1 MAGDALPMFY
11 GRQHFG
17 AVLKRRLFVRRV
29 LLIAMLLSSLLPS
42 ATPAVSAR
50 AGASMRTAGVVPG
63 GFSDSLVSDKLSV
76 PVALIGLP
84 DGRALVLQKG
94 GQVRV
99 VQYGALVA
107 SPALSLEV
115 CSQSE
120 RGLLG
125 VAADPD
131 FGSNGFLF
139 LYYTRVSAGVPG
151 GCVNRV
157 SRFTMVGNTISSA
170 SELVL
175 LDNIGSP
182 GGNHNGGDVAIGND
196 GFLYVSV
203 GDGGCDPRENS
214 GCAGGN
220 DAAQDLSLLNG
231 KILRVNR
238 STGAPAAGNP
248 FTGGGTAVCRTRGN
262 TPSTPT
268 STCQEI
274 FAYGLR
280 NPWRIAF
287 DPNTGANRFFIN
299 DVGQGARE
307 EVDQGVVGANYG
319 WPAREGQCAQ
329 GAQTP
334 CAPPA
339 MNLGYTQPLT
349 DYSHDDSRPLDF
361 GGEYITG
368 GAFVP
373 NGAWGKVFDGG
384 YLFADGSPGRI
395 MFKPAVGSTNY
406 NIPLTTGVPSIS
418 DIGFVMEPSGWALY
432 YVLPGADEVRKVVYA
447 TTPAA
452 ASIDLAYVPVTPSDR
467 PFDSRNAGSNSGV
480 VRAGTSRLVK
490 VVGTIGAHR
499 AALVNI
505 TLIGPTSD
513 AFATA

>member
-1 MAGDALPMFY
+1 M
-11 GRQHFG
+11 
-17 AVLKRRLFVRRV
+17 RRV
-29 LLIAMLLSSLLPS
+29 LLLATLLSGLLPS
-42 ATPAVSAR
+42 VTSAVSALT
-50 AGASMRTAGVVPG
+50 GASMRTAGVVPG

-151 GCVNRV
+151 DCVNRV
-157 SRFTMVGNTISSA
+157 SRFTMVGNTISPA

-238 STGAPAAGNP
+238 STGAPAAAP
-248 FTGGGTAVCRTRGN
+248 PSVVPAGTLRRPPPAPVRRSSPTAYATRGASR
-262 TPSTPT
+262 STPT
-268 STCQEI
+268 PEQTGSSSTMS
-274 FAYGLR
+274 AKAL
-280 NPWRIAF
+280 
-287 DPNTGANRFFIN
+287 
-299 DVGQGARE
+299 ARKWTRALSAPTMA
-307 EVDQGVVGANYG
+307 GRL
-319 WPAREGQCAQ
+319 ARAS
-329 GAQTP
+329 ARRVRRRRVRR
-334 CAPPA
+334 PP
-339 MNLGYTQPLT
+339 
-349 DYSHDDSRPLDF
+349 
-361 GGEYITG
+361 
-368 GAFVP
+368 
-373 NGAWGKVFDGG
+373 
-384 YLFADGSPGRI
+384 
-395 MFKPAVGSTNY
+395 
-406 NIPLTTGVPSIS
+406 
-418 DIGFVMEPSGWALY
+418 
-432 YVLPGADEVRKVVYA
+432 
-447 TTPAA
+447 
-452 ASIDLAYVPVTPSDR
+452 
-467 PFDSRNAGSNSGV
+467 
-480 VRAGTSRLVK
+480 
-490 VVGTIGAHR
+490 
-499 AALVNI
+499 
-505 TLIGPTSD
+505 
-513 AFATA
+513 